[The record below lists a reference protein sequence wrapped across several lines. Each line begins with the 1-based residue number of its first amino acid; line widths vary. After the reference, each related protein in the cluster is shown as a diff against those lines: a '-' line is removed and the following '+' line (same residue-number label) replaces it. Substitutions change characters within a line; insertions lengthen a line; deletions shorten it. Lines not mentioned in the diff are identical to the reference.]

1 LLGQMGIKHIYL
13 IIIFN
18 LNQWKKN
25 QSY

>member
-1 LLGQMGIKHIYL
+1 LLGQMVIKQIYL